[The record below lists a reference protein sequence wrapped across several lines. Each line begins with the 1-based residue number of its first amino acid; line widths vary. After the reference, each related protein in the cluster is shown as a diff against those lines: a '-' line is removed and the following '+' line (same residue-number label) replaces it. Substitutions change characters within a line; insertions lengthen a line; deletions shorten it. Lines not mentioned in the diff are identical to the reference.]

1 MLFVQNSTILQDQ
14 TSNLNGSRIENF
26 QKRLSIVNFQ
36 IFV

>member
-14 TSNLNGSRIENF
+14 TSNLYGSRIENF